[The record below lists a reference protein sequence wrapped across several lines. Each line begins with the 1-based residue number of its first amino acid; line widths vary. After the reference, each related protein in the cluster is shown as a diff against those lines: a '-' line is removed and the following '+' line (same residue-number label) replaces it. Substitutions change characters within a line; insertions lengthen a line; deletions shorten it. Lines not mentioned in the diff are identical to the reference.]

1 MSNIWVFLPTYLWI
15 MIGSALG
22 GGARYGVSGFVAS
35 HFGETFPWG
44 TLIVNV
50 SGSFVIGLF
59 STITGPDS
67 RFFVGSTARQFV
79 MIGFCGGYTT
89 FSSFSLQT
97 LSLARDGEWLR
108 VGGNIGLSVVL
119 CLLAVWL
126 GHLLAASFNQL
137 RGI

>member
-67 RFFVGSTARQFV
+67 RFLVGSTARQFV

-89 FSSFSLQT
+89 FSSFSIQT
-97 LSLARDGEWLR
+97 LSLLRDGEWLR
-108 VGGNIGLSVVL
+108 AGANIVLSVVL
-119 CLLAVWL
+119 CLVAVWL
-126 GHLLAASFNQL
+126 GHLFASALNPATS
-137 RGI
+137 